1 MVQSS
6 ALLPFYGYSKNG
18 FAELRQTA
26 RQDPTDPDTLRRVG
40 TQFESF
46 LIQTMLKSM
55 REAGQGGGVLDN
67 KQVDFYQGL
76 FDQQIAF
83 EIARHGRLGL
93 ADRIAAQLGNGTA
106 TEKLPVT
113 TQNFAPPRRQMEQP
127 SSIDPNALP
136 AFSRFEKIEKPSAVE
151 AEALPTLPHFETA
164 EDFVRILWP
173 HAQRAAQSLGLDPR
187 LLLAQAALETGWGK
201 QIIRTEAQGS
211 SHNLF
216 NIKAD
221 SRWQGP
227 ATQISTLEYRQG
239 VAVREQAP
247 FRAYESFDQS
257 FNDYVAFLRQ
267 QPRYHHALTQTHSAI
282 DFMHS
287 LAEAGYATDPA
298 YADKVLRVFKG
309 GTLSQALEKSRIAVE
324 DR

>member
-1 MVQSS
+1 MVQST

-26 RQDPTDPDTLRRVG
+26 RQDSRDPDTLRRVG

-55 REAGQGGGVLDN
+55 REAGQGGGLLDN

-83 EIARHGRLGL
+83 EIARHGSLGL

-106 TEKLPVT
+106 TEKPPVT
-113 TQNFAPPRRQMEQP
+113 TQNLAPPRRQVKQP
-127 SSIDPNALP
+127 SPIEFNGPP
-136 AFSRFEKIEKPSAVE
+136 AFSRFETIEKPSI
-151 AEALPTLPHFETA
+151 AEPDALPTFPHFETA
-164 EDFVRILWP
+164 EDFVQTLWP
-173 HAQRAAQSLGLDPR
+173 EAQRAAQSLGLDPR

-201 QIIRTEAQGS
+201 QIIRTEAHGS

-221 SRWQGP
+221 SRWEGP
-227 ATQISTLEYRQG
+227 VTQVSTLEYRQG
-239 VAVREQAP
+239 VAVREQAR
-247 FRAYESFDQS
+247 FRSYESFGES

-309 GTLSQALEKSRIAVE
+309 ATLNQALEKSRMAVAG
-324 DR
+324 R